1 MTNYWVVALTDTAE
15 HPSIQAAAQLIRE
28 GKRVAF
34 PTETVYGL
42 GADATNTDAVESI
55 YQAKG
60 RPADNPL
67 IVHIAH
73 PAQLDDLVISIDAVS
88 QALIDA
94 FWPGPLTLVLPVR
107 AGAVSPRVTAG
118 LSTVA
123 VRMPAHPIALQ
134 LISAAG
140 CPLAAPSAN
149 RSGRPSPTRAEHVR
163 DDLDGR
169 IEAIIDAGATGVG
182 LESTVVEV
190 VDGSIH
196 LLRPGGVTLEQLQ
209 PFATK
214 GVVVQSSSRE
224 PSSREA
230 GAEDK
235 EVVSAAPKSPG
246 MKYTHYA
253 PQGMLTLVM
262 GSSPD
267 QVTAQIQH
275 MVNLAQTMGHSTGI
289 LTCTEHLDRY
299 HADLVVPC
307 GSLAQPDKIAQ
318 ELFAALRSFDAG
330 NISFI
335 VAEAFDEA
343 GIGSAVMNR
352 LERAAGER
360 ILRIK

>member
-1 MTNYWVVALTDTAE
+1 MTNYWQVALTDTAK
-15 HPSIQAAAQLIRE
+15 HPSIQAAAQLLRE

-73 PAQLDDLVISIDAVS
+73 PSQLTALVTGIDAVS
-88 QALIDA
+88 QGLIDA
-94 FWPGPLTLVLPVR
+94 FWPGPLTLVLPAR
-107 AGAVSPRVTAG
+107 PGAVSPRVTAG

-134 LISAAG
+134 LIEAAG

-163 DDLDGR
+163 DDLEGR
-169 IEAIIDAGATGVG
+169 IEAILDAGATGVG

-190 VDGSIH
+190 VEGCIH
-196 LLRPGGVTLEQLQ
+196 ILRPGGITLEQLQ
-209 PFATK
+209 AFATNVIK
-214 GVVVQSSSRE
+214 VESSTGE
-224 PSSREA
+224 TTI
-230 GAEDK
+230 GDK
-235 EVVSAAPKSPG
+235 EDEIAAPKSPG
-246 MKYTHYA
+246 MKYAHYA
-253 PQGMLTLVM
+253 PQGILTLVI

-267 QVTAQIQH
+267 QVTAQIQQ
-275 MVNLAQTMGHSTGI
+275 MIDIAQATGHSTGI
-289 LTCTEHLDRY
+289 LTCTEHITRY

-307 GSLAQPDKIAQ
+307 GSLAQPESIAQ
-318 ELFAALRSFDAG
+318 ELFAGLRSFDAA

-335 VAEAFDEA
+335 VAEAFNEA

-352 LERAAGER
+352 LQKAAGER
-360 ILRIK
+360 VLRMN

>member
-1 MTNYWVVALTDTAE
+1 MTNYWEVALTDTAE
-15 HPSIQAAAQLIRE
+15 HPYIQAAAELLRE

-73 PAQLDDLVISIDAVS
+73 PAQLDALVTGIDAVS

-94 FWPGPLTLVLPVR
+94 FWPGPLTLVLPVK

-169 IEAIIDAGATGVG
+169 IEAILDAGATGVG

-190 VDGSIH
+190 VDECIH
-196 LLRPGGVTLEQLQ
+196 LLRPGGITLEQLQ

-214 GVVVQSSSRE
+214 GVVVESS
-224 PSSREA
+224 A
-230 GAEDK
+230 GDE
-235 EVVSAAPKSPG
+235 APKSPG

-253 PQGMLTLVM
+253 PQGILTLVI
-262 GSSPD
+262 GSSAD
-267 QVTAQIQH
+267 QVTEQIQH
-275 MVNLAQTMGHSTGI
+275 KIDLAQIMGHSTGI

-299 HADLVVPC
+299 HADLVVSC
-307 GSLAQPDKIAQ
+307 GSLAQPEKIAQ
-318 ELFAALRSFDAG
+318 ELFAALRSFDAA

-343 GIGSAVMNR
+343 GIGSAIMNR
-352 LERAAGER
+352 LEKAAGER

>member
-15 HPSIQAAAQLIRE
+15 HPSIQAAAQLLRE

-42 GADATNTDAVESI
+42 GADATNTEAVESI

-73 PAQLDDLVISIDAVS
+73 PAQLDALVVGIDAVS

-107 AGAVSPRVTAG
+107 PGAVSPRVTAG

-134 LISAAG
+134 LIEAAG

-169 IEAIIDAGATGVG
+169 IEAILDAGATGVG

-190 VDGSIH
+190 VAGCIH
-196 LLRPGGVTLEQLQ
+196 ILRPGGITLEQLQ
-209 PFATK
+209 PFATN
-214 GVVVQSSSRE
+214 GLVVGSLVE
-224 PSSREA
+224 NKEA
-230 GAEDK
+230 K
-235 EVVSAAPKSPG
+235 NAAPKSPG
-246 MKYTHYA
+246 TKYIHYA
-253 PQGMLTLVM
+253 PQGILTLVM
-262 GSSPD
+262 GRSSD
-267 QVTAQIQH
+267 QVTVQIQQ
-275 MVNLAQTMGHSTGI
+275 MIDIAQAKGHSTGI
-289 LTCTEHLDRY
+289 LTCSEHIERY
-299 HADLVVPC
+299 QADLVVPC
-307 GSLAQPDKIAQ
+307 GSLAQPETIAQ

-330 NISFI
+330 HISFI
-335 VAEAFDEA
+335 VAESFDEA

-352 LERAAGER
+352 LQKAAGGR
-360 ILRIK
+360 ILRIN